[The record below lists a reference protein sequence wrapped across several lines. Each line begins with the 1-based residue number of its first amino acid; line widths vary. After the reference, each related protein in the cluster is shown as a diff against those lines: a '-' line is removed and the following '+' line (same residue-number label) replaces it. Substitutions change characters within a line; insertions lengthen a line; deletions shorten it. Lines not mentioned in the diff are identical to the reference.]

1 MIIIINFITYFG
13 TALLLTLIFTWL
25 YEWITP
31 YNGFKLMKEN
41 NISAVISFGGALIG
55 FVLPLATILANSQ
68 FIGEVAVWGIV
79 AAVIQLMVYVLA
91 RIFIPEF
98 KKNVTDNNIASSLY
112 LAFISLIVGILNAG
126 CMSY

>member
-1 MIIIINFITYFG
+1 MVIIINFITYFG

-25 YEWITP
+25 YEGITP
-31 YNGFKLMKEN
+31 YNSFKLIKEN

-55 FVLPLATILANSQ
+55 FVLPLATILIHSQ
-68 FIGEVAVWGIV
+68 FIEEVVVWGVV
-79 AAVIQLMVYVLA
+79 AASIQLMVYVLA
-91 RIFIPEF
+91 RVFIPEL
-98 KKNVTDNNIASSLY
+98 KKNVTENNIAGSLF